1 MDVLTLS
8 RLQFA
13 ITAMFHFIFV
23 PLTLGLSVMVAY
35 MESCYVRTNN
45 EMYLKMTKFWGKL
58 FLINFA
64 LGLVTG
70 ITMEFQFG
78 MNWAQYSKYVGDI
91 FGAPLAIEATLAFF
105 LESTF
110 LGLWIF
116 GWNKVS
122 KRVHATSIWIVAIA
136 TNISGLLIIL
146 ANGWMQNPVGYVLRN
161 NRAEMVDFGALV
173 TNPIGWLQFG
183 HTLSSAYVLAAFFVM
198 GISAYHLLKSNKT
211 DFFKKSFRIAATV
224 ALIFSILVFIVGD
237 FSAVHVANTQP
248 AKFAAMESV
257 WETQSSAPY
266 NLLVVPDEQN
276 ERNSLEAIAIP
287 NMLSYLAFHD
297 ATAQV
302 TGLKAVP
309 TQDRP
314 PVLITFLS
322 FRVMVGLGMLIILL
336 SIIAFVVSK
345 RDSLEANPTFLRIM
359 LYSIPLPYIAIQ
371 LGWIVTEVGRQP
383 WIVYGV
389 LRTSDAVSK
398 AISPT
403 QVWGSLI
410 GFTLLYGSLG
420 IIDIYLLAKYAKKG
434 PDDDLSAIIKTSRM
448 EA

>member
-1 MDVLTLS
+1 
-8 RLQFA
+8 
-13 ITAMFHFIFV
+13 
-23 PLTLGLSVMVAY
+23 
-35 MESCYVRTNN
+35 
-45 EMYLKMTKFWGKL
+45 
-58 FLINFA
+58 
-64 LGLVTG
+64 
-70 ITMEFQFG
+70 
-78 MNWAQYSKYVGDI
+78 
-91 FGAPLAIEATLAFF
+91 
-105 LESTF
+105 
-110 LGLWIF
+110 
-116 GWNKVS
+116 
-122 KRVHATSIWIVAIA
+122 VAIA

-420 IIDIYLLAKYAKKG
+420 IIDIYLLAKYAKNG

>member
-1 MDVLTLS
+1 
-8 RLQFA
+8 
-13 ITAMFHFIFV
+13 
-23 PLTLGLSVMVAY
+23 
-35 MESCYVRTNN
+35 
-45 EMYLKMTKFWGKL
+45 
-58 FLINFA
+58 
-64 LGLVTG
+64 
-70 ITMEFQFG
+70 
-78 MNWAQYSKYVGDI
+78 
-91 FGAPLAIEATLAFF
+91 
-105 LESTF
+105 
-110 LGLWIF
+110 
-116 GWNKVS
+116 
-122 KRVHATSIWIVAIA
+122 
-136 TNISGLLIIL
+136 
-146 ANGWMQNPVGYVLRN
+146 
-161 NRAEMVDFGALV
+161 
-173 TNPIGWLQFG
+173 
-183 HTLSSAYVLAAFFVM
+183 M
-198 GISAYHLLKSNKT
+198 GISAYHLLKANKT

-266 NLLVVPDEQN
+266 NLLVIPDEQN

-297 ATAQV
+297 GAAQV

-309 TQDRP
+309 KEDRP

-322 FRVMVGLGMLIILL
+322 FRIMVGLGMLIILL

-420 IIDIYLLAKYAKKG
+420 LIDIYLLAKYAKKG

-448 EA
+448 QEA